1 MYIYILVNKY
11 VTPNY
16 GDSVFELTYNTYF
29 HINHNQNNVED
40 LYSVL
45 SFSLSLSHAG
55 FNGFTFANFS
65 RANFGCHI
73 FILNESDILFL
84 CFKDYSE

>member
-45 SFSLSLSHAG
+45 SFYLSLSHMLG
-55 FNGFTFANFS
+55 LMFLPLLISVEEFRMSEFN
-65 RANFGCHI
+65 
-73 FILNESDILFL
+73 L
-84 CFKDYSE
+84 K

>member
-40 LYSVL
+40 LYSV
-45 SFSLSLSHAG
+45 FSLSLS
-55 FNGFTFANFS
+55 FT
-65 RANFGCHI
+65 
-73 FILNESDILFL
+73 LFPFL
-84 CFKDYSE
+84 PLSHSMFYVYVPLLISENQFWMS